1 MADPQ
6 HIAAAVGIL
15 VGSVTLAKA
24 LWAIA
29 QFFVGLSKGLENL
42 TSAVRALTKRFDDHT
57 KIVTNDLSDVRE
69 RVAALES
76 WREAA

>member
-6 HIAAAVGIL
+6 HVAAAVGIL

-29 QFFVGLSKGLENL
+29 QFFIGLSKGLENL
-42 TSAVRALTKRFDDHT
+42 TAAVKALTDRFDDHT
-57 KIVTNDLSDVRE
+57 TVVTKDLTEVRE
-69 RVAALES
+69 RVASLEA